1 MQRLGQDPTETD
13 LSELIGAAD
22 KNGEIILFNLCIQSL
37 LYMLEQFKRF
47 YSIAEDCFFQGRLN
61 ICV

>member
-22 KNGEIILFNLCIQSL
+22 KNGEMILFNLCIQSL

-47 YSIAEDCFFQGRLN
+47 YSEF
-61 ICV
+61 VVHT